1 MALCLTLTAAVADGG
16 ALLAQQQPSG
26 PTTDNAILA
35 RLTGSRWSLILPDKD
50 YEGGCV
56 VGFLA
61 FSFSPTGYFIF
72 NNRIKGSWRLDELGN
87 LKLRT
92 RDGLRFTL
100 ILEDNVLRPS
110 ANIDFLK
117 RSQRYQKCTE

>member
-1 MALCLTLTAAVADGG
+1 M
-16 ALLAQQQPSG
+16 
-26 PTTDNAILA
+26 
-35 RLTGSRWSLILPDKD
+35 ILPDKD

-61 FSFSPTGYFIF
+61 FTFSPTGYFIF

-87 LKLRT
+87 VKLRT
-92 RDGLRFTL
+92 RDGVRFTL
-100 ILEDNVLRPS
+100 ILEDNILRPT

-117 RSQRYQKCTE
+117 RNQRYQKCTE